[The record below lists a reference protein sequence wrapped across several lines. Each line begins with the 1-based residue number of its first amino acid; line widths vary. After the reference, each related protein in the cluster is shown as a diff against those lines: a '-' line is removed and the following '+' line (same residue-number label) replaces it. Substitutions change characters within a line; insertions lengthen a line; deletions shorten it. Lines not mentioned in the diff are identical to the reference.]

1 MMQVSRTDLEE
12 AKVMFER
19 GVAIIYVTGK
29 AKKTVL
35 KIKETLEKAK
45 IDCKIFA
52 PEKIASN
59 SVLALRPTFRK
70 GIEEIFYNYDAI
82 VAVMAAGIII
92 RAVASLLKSKLTDP
106 AVVCVDVAGRFAV
119 SLISGHCG
127 GANYLTKLIAEGIG
141 AVAVITTASE
151 AVGKKSV
158 EEIAEKL
165 HCRILN
171 PEVLKE
177 INSLIINDGKI
188 ALTLIGRGKA
198 FPSTIYGYKL
208 LTAENLEKAL
218 NMLER
223 FDGGIFIIKSAD
235 ENEALKT
242 VKHFPKPIALFS
254 PKRIAVGIGAR
265 KNVDGKDVHEAVIR
279 ALRAVDV
286 PLFSV
291 DVIATVD
298 VKRNS
303 PGILSA
309 AYELGLPLQ
318 FINVEELRSFS
329 HKDLS
334 PDSELVQEKIGVGGI
349 CERAALMAIGG
360 KGRLILKK
368 MRMKGVTVAVAEA
381 E

>member
-1 MMQVSRTDLEE
+1 MQASRMGLEE

-19 GVAIIYVTGK
+19 GVAIIYVIRK
-29 AKKTVL
+29 AKKTAL
-35 KIKETLEKAK
+35 KVKEALEKAK
-45 IDCKIFA
+45 IDCKVFA

-59 SVLALRPTFRK
+59 GVLALKPTFRK
-70 GIEEIFYNYDAI
+70 GVEEIFYSYDAI

-92 RAVASLLKSKLTDP
+92 RAVAPLLKSKFTDP

-127 GANYLTKLIAEGIG
+127 GANHLAKLIADGMG

-151 AVGKKSV
+151 AVGKSSV

-165 HCRILN
+165 HCKILN
-171 PEVLKE
+171 PEALKE

-188 ALTLIGRGKA
+188 ALILVGWAKA
-198 FPSTIYGYKL
+198 FSSTIYGRRL

-218 NMLER
+218 KMLES
-223 FDGGIFIIKSAD
+223 FDGGILIIRNAEES
-235 ENEALKT
+235 EALKA
-242 VKHFPKPIALFS
+242 VKHFSKPVALFS
-254 PKRIAVGIGAR
+254 PKRIAVGVGAR
-265 KNVDGKDVHEAVIR
+265 KNVDGKDVHGAIVR
-279 ALRAVDV
+279 ALRAVGV

-291 DVIATVD
+291 NVIATVD
-298 VKRNS
+298 VKRSS

-309 AYELGLPLQ
+309 AHELGLPLH
-318 FINVEELRSFS
+318 FVSVEELRSFS

-334 PDSELVQEKIGVGGI
+334 PDSELVQEKIGVGGV
-349 CERAALMAIGG
+349 CERAALMALGG
-360 KGRLILKK
+360 RGRLILKK
-368 MRMKGVTVAVAEA
+368 MKMKGVTVAVAEA